1 MCIVPP
7 MQPTAPTTGTA
18 ITGAGVWHP
27 ESRIDNAELCDAY
40 NAWVRVENAAKADAI
55 AAGTFTALRESTPD
69 FIERASGIK
78 QRYVLDKTG
87 ILDPTRLVPNIPDR
101 KDDELSYQAE
111 FAVHAARRALEQAG
125 RDGKD
130 VDMVVLGASNLQRLY
145 PALSIEVLDALGGNG
160 YAVDIAL
167 GCSSATMAITMCSEA
182 VQLGKARCAIA
193 VTPELT
199 SGFINWRD
207 RDSHFIFGDAA
218 VAIVVEPVARA
229 RAGSF
234 EILST
239 RQAAKWSNNI
249 RNNGGYLNRCD
260 PAHQFADDKLFYQ
273 QGRRVFKD
281 VVPMAA
287 RFIGE
292 HLAAAGVEPTQ
303 IARFWLHQANKNMND
318 LIAQRLIGREPT
330 AQEAP
335 LILEDLANTASA
347 GSAIAFARYHDDLAA
362 GSYGV
367 MASFGA
373 GYSLGSVLVR
383 RQ

>member
-1 MCIVPP
+1 MSKGS
-7 MQPTAPTTGTA
+7 TTGTA
-18 ITGAGVWHP
+18 ITGSGVWHP
-27 ESRIDNAELCDAY
+27 ETVVTNEELCAAF
-40 NAWVRVENAAKADAI
+40 NAFVTRENAAHAAEI
-55 AAGTFTALRESTPD
+55 AAGTFTPLRESTPE
-69 FIERASGIK
+69 FIEKASGIK

-87 ILDPTRLVPNIPDR
+87 ILDPERLIPNIPDR
-101 KDDELSYQAE
+101 RDDELSYQAE
-111 FAVHAARRALEQAG
+111 FAVNAAKRALAQAG

-145 PALSIEVLDALGGNG
+145 PAISIEVLDALGGSG

-182 VQLGKARCAIA
+182 VQLGKAKCAVA

-218 VAIVVEPVARA
+218 VSVVVEPAA
-229 RAGSF
+229 AAKPGNY

-239 RQAAKWSNNI
+239 RQAAKFSSNI

-260 PAHQFADDKLFYQ
+260 PSRQFADDKLFYQ

-281 VVPMAA
+281 VVPMAS
-287 RFIGE
+287 RFIGD
-292 HLAAAGVEPTQ
+292 HLADHGVAPTE
-303 IARFWLHQANKNMND
+303 ISRFWLHQANKNMND
-318 LIAQRLIGREPT
+318 LIAQRLIGHEPSLR
-330 AQEAP
+330 EAP
-335 LILEDLANTASA
+335 LILETLANTASA
-347 GSAIAFARYHDDLAA
+347 GSVIAFSKYSDDLPS
-362 GSYGV
+362 GSYGM

-373 GYSLGSVLVR
+373 GYSLGSLLLR
-383 RQ
+383 RV

>member
-1 MCIVPP
+1 M
-7 MQPTAPTTGTA
+7 TKTTGTA
-18 ITGAGVWHP
+18 ITGSGVWHP
-27 ESRIDNAELCDAY
+27 ESLLGNAELCDAF
-40 NAWVRVENAAKADAI
+40 NVWVRKENAARADEI
-55 AAGTFTALRESTPD
+55 AAGTFTTLRESTPE
-69 FIERASGIK
+69 FIEKASGIK

-87 ILDPTRLVPNIPDR
+87 IVDPERMIPNIPDR

-111 FAVHAARRALEQAG
+111 FAVQAARRALTEAG
-125 RDGKD
+125 RDGKE

-145 PALSIEVLDALGGNG
+145 PALAIEVLDAIGGTG

-182 VQLGKARCAIA
+182 VQLGKAKCALA

-218 VAIVVEPVARA
+218 VAVVVEPLARA
-229 RAGSF
+229 HPGAY

-239 RQAAKWSNNI
+239 RSLAKYSSNI

-260 PAHQFADDKLFYQ
+260 PGRQFSDDKLFYQ

-281 VVPMAA
+281 VVPLAA
-287 RFIGE
+287 KFINE
-292 HLAAAGVEPTQ
+292 HLAAEGVPPDQ
-303 IARFWLHQANKNMND
+303 IKRFWLHQANTNMND
-318 LIAQRLIGREPT
+318 LIAQRVIGREPS
-330 AQEAP
+330 ALEAP
-335 LILEDLANTASA
+335 QILAELANTASA
-347 GSAIAFARYHDDLAA
+347 GSVIAFSKYHDDLPS
-362 GSYGV
+362 GSHGL

-373 GYSLGSVLVR
+373 GYSLGSVLLR
-383 RQ
+383 RM

>member
-1 MCIVPP
+1 MNSS
-7 MQPTAPTTGTA
+7 TGTA
-18 ITGAGVWHP
+18 ISGSGVWHP
-27 ESRIDNAELCDAY
+27 PSVISNPELCDAF
-40 NAWVRVENAAKADAI
+40 NAWVAKDNAAHADQI
-55 AAGTFTALRESTPD
+55 AAGTREPLRESTPE
-69 FIERASGIK
+69 FVEKASGIK

-87 ILDPTRLVPNIPDR
+87 ILDPERMIPNIPDR
-101 KDDELSYQAE
+101 PDDQLCYQAE
-111 FAVHAARRALEQAG
+111 FAVEAARRALAQAG
-125 RDGKD
+125 REGKD

-145 PALSIEVLDALGGNG
+145 PAISIEVLDALGGSG
-160 YAVDIAL
+160 FAVDIAL

-182 VQLGKARCAIA
+182 VQLGKARCALA

-207 RDSHFIFGDAA
+207 RDSHFIFGDAS
-218 VAIVVEPVARA
+218 VAILVEPVAAA
-229 RAGSF
+229 RPGSY

-239 RQAAKWSNNI
+239 RAQARYSSNI

-260 PAHQFADDKLFYQ
+260 PSRQFDVDKLFYQ

-292 HLAAAGVEPTQ
+292 HLAAHDIAPAD

-318 LIAQRLIGREPT
+318 LIAQRLIGHAPSFR
-330 AQEAP
+330 EAP

-347 GSAIAFARYHDDLAA
+347 GSAIAFSRYSDDLPA

-373 GYSLGSVLVR
+373 GYSLGSLLLR
-383 RQ
+383 RT